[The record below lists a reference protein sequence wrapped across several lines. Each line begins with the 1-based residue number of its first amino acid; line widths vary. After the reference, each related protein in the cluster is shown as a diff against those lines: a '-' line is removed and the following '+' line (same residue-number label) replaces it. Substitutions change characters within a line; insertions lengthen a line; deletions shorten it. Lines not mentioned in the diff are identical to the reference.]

1 MTERHDEK
9 KAGHEQK
16 HAEKQAEHQTKHAEK
31 KEAKQTPGELKPTES
46 PGASQKE
53 KDDLGQGGH

>member
-1 MTERHDEK
+1 MTDHKEKHDAK
-9 KAGHEQK
+9 Q
-16 HAEKQAEHQTKHAEK
+16 AEKQAEHQTKHAEK
-31 KEAKQTPGELKPTES
+31 QQAKQTPGELKPTES